1 MTFADIGA
9 AVDGGTHRN
18 HEVVGDAIRKR
29 GDGALDG
36 LDTVS
41 VNVLAGCCYQLGV
54 TQPAQPSVLVP

>member
-1 MTFADIGA
+1 MRVMAFADIGA

-18 HEVVGDAIRKR
+18 HEIVGDAIRKR

-41 VNVLAGCCYQLGV
+41 VNVLAE
-54 TQPAQPSVLVP
+54 AAIN